1 MNTLRY
7 LRLSMDYQKAIEY
20 IIARLRQELP
30 DRLKYHSPE
39 HTISVIRAAEKLGE
53 RHGISLHEMQLL
65 LTAAAYHDS
74 GFLKTYRNHEEESC
88 RIAEKVLPDF
98 GFKKEDIEVIK
109 GMIMATKVPQKPHTL
124 LEKIICDADLV
135 YLGGDNYDSISTTL
149 HKELTLNGIELDED
163 QWLDMQINFLES
175 HNYWTEYYLNRLAPN
190 KKNVLDRL
198 KSKKA
203 S

>member
-1 MNTLRY
+1 
-7 LRLSMDYQKAIEY
+7 MDYQKAIEY

-30 DRLKYHSPE
+30 DKLKYHSPE
-39 HTISVIRAAEKLGE
+39 HTLSVIRAAEKLGE

-74 GFLKTYRNHEEESC
+74 GFLNIYRNHEEESC
-88 RIAEKVLPDF
+88 RIVEKLLPDF
-98 GFKKEDIEVIK
+98 GFKKDDIEIIK

-149 HKELTLNGIELDED
+149 HKELTLNGIDLDED
-163 QWLDMQINFLES
+163 QWLEMQINFLES

-190 KKNVLDRL
+190 KKSVLDRL

>member
-1 MNTLRY
+1 
-7 LRLSMDYQKAIEY
+7 MDYQKAIEY

-30 DRLKYHSPE
+30 ANLKYHSPE
-39 HTISVIRAAEKLGE
+39 HTLSVVRSAEQLGE

-74 GFLKTYRNHEEESC
+74 GFLRTYRNHEEVGCKIVEE
-88 RIAEKVLPDF
+88 ILPDF
-98 GFKKEDIEVIK
+98 GYKPEDIDIIK
-109 GMIMATKVPQKPHTL
+109 GMIMATKVPQKPNTL

-135 YLGGDNYDSISTTL
+135 YLGGDNYDNISRTL
-149 HKELTLNGIELDED
+149 HKELTLNGINLDED

-175 HNYWTEYYLNRLAPN
+175 HNYWTEHYLNRLSPN

-198 KSKKA
+198 KSRKA

>member
-1 MNTLRY
+1 MARFTR
-7 LRLSMDYQKAIEY
+7 IEV
-20 IIARLRQELP
+20 ATVMERTGLVPLF
-30 DRLKYHSPE
+30 YHSDLQTCKE
-39 HTISVIRAAEKLGE
+39 VLTACYKGGARILEFTNRGDFAHEVFGQLNKFAEKE
-53 RHGISLHEMQLL
+53 
-65 LTAAAYHDS
+65 
-74 GFLKTYRNHEEESC
+74 
-88 RIAEKVLPDF
+88 LPDF
-98 GFKKEDIEVIK
+98 GFNKEDIEIIK

-149 HKELTLNGIELDED
+149 HKELTLNGIDLDED

-190 KKNVLDRL
+190 KKSVLDRL
-198 KSKKA
+198 KSRKA

>member
-1 MNTLRY
+1 
-7 LRLSMDYQKAIEY
+7 MDYQKAIEY